1 MRRGVDRAH
10 LAIAIVVAIMMT
22 AGFHYLAHL
31 PLQGS
36 IVVAAILSVVCLIA
50 LHQSKR

>member
-1 MRRGVDRAH
+1 MRRGVDRIH
-10 LAIAIVVAIMMT
+10 LAIAIVIAITM
-22 AGFHYLAHL
+22 AAAFHYLAHL

-36 IVVAAILSVVCLIA
+36 IVVAAILSVVCLIG